1 MKAKK
6 LIDWLTSIIIKYKKE
21 YDWGTDDNV
30 NFGDIIGKLHLLEK
44 IKEELKG
51 E

>member
-1 MKAKK
+1 MNEKE
-6 LIDWLTSIIIKYKKE
+6 LVRWLTNLIILYKKE
-21 YDWGTDDNV
+21 RNWTEDDLV
-30 NFGDIIGKLHLLEK
+30 YLGEIIGKLHLLEK